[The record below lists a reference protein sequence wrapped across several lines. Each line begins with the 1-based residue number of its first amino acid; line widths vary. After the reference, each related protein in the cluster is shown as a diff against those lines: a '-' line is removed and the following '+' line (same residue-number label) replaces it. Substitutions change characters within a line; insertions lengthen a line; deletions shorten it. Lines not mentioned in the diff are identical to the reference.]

1 MWSNYFTIALI
12 TRWRNEIQRI
22 HNFPNRFV
30 VSTLPLLTNAWN
42 LIHPSGDDGEWI
54 IG

>member
-1 MWSNYFTIALI
+1 MWSNYFTISFNNPLAE
-12 TRWRNEIQRI
+12 RIQCI

-30 VSTLPLLTNAWN
+30 VSILPLLTNVWN
-42 LIHPSGDDGEWI
+42 LIHPSGNDGEWI